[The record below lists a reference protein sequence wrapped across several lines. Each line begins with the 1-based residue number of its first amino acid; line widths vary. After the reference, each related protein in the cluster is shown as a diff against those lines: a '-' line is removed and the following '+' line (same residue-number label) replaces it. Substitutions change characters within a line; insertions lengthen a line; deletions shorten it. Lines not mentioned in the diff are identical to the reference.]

1 MKGAGVVQQQQAQV
15 AGARGEI
22 TQKLGQVLFS
32 PMSSVVGANNL
43 NGPERGLVDTPLIN
57 EQSDSVC
64 GEALSNL
71 VGCLVIV
78 IAEDRVATTRQIAQ
92 GGERRCEGPRRFIA
106 FHRQKVTGE
115 QNQIGIMADKVFD

>member
-1 MKGAGVVQQQQAQV
+1 M
-15 AGARGEI
+15 
-22 TQKLGQVLFS
+22 TTSDMLFS

-57 EQSDSVC
+57 EQPDSVC

-71 VGCLVIV
+71 VRRLVIV
-78 IAEDRVATTRQIAQ
+78 IAEDRIATTRQIAQ
-92 GGERRCEGPRRFIA
+92 GGERRCEGPGRFIA

-115 QNQIGIMADKVFD
+115 QNQIGIMADKVFH